1 MTLRK
6 VLSGVTLAGSFY
18 SVLCGCSIVEFSTAS
33 TPNILPYIVVGVG
46 LATVSIILDKPAR
59 LIKHEVATTICI
71 KTMCYKLG
79 RKSKSNRKCYKL
91 ARQLG
96 SYSELYNYVV
106 EKYEELDDS
115 NESTIFYM

>member
-6 VLSGVTLAGSFY
+6 VLSGVALAGSFY
-18 SVLCGCSIVEFSTAS
+18 SLLCGCSIVEFSNS
-33 TPNILPYIVVGVG
+33 SIPNILPYIGVGIG
-46 LATVSIILDKPAR
+46 LATISTILDKPAR
-59 LIKHEVATTICI
+59 LIKHVAATTICA

-79 RKSKSNRKCYKL
+79 HKSKSNRKCYKL

>member
-6 VLSGVTLAGSFY
+6 VLAGVALAGSLY
-18 SVLCGCSIVEFSTAS
+18 SYLCGCSVVEFSTAS
-33 TPNILPYIVVGVG
+33 TPNILPYIGAGVG
-46 LATVSIILDKPAR
+46 LSIISIILDKPAR
-59 LIKHEVATTICI
+59 LIKHVAATTICA
-71 KTMCYKLG
+71 KTMCYKLSH
-79 RKSKSNRKCYKL
+79 KSKSNRKCYKL